1 MKRLAVSFVLG
12 GALIAGFAA
21 NASASDPNSGCP
33 PAYQVWVV
41 GSMTPP
47 YHADSLV
54 DQKGNNDGIVCVRPL
69 NDKTFQYNGQTY
81 QVYNFIDNK
90 VAT

>member
-1 MKRLAVSFVLG
+1 MSRIAASFIVG

-21 NASASDPNSGCP
+21 DASASDPHTGCP
-33 PAYQVWVV
+33 SSYQVWVV

-47 YHADSLV
+47 YHADSLA
-54 DQKGNNDGIVCVRPL
+54 DKNGDNIVCARPV

-90 VAT
+90 AATG